1 MGHIA
6 KIIILFIIGFAISYG
21 IYQYLYPINPY
32 FAEFLRDGLILSIPI
47 SLILIIYNK
56 IKLAKYS
63 FIFIWLIYTIGKWIS
78 IAINIFVTSL
88 LYSWISAIIIVGLS
102 SLIIFLKRKGISF
115 QQIFYKSK
123 IESLKELKEEK
134 EIDKNLNF
142 IIETLSNIECKILL
156 ILLTSKKEFFS
167 KKELGEVIKTNYKRI
182 LKAVNELEKLGL
194 IEIIEIPR
202 KAKGAQF
209 FHGVKL
215 SESII
220 NEKEKLIDLVEKR
233 LEELEKITH

>member
-1 MGHIA
+1 MGHIT

-21 IYQYLYPINPY
+21 TYQYLYPINPY

-78 IAINIFVTSL
+78 IAINVFVTSP

-167 KKELGEVIKTNYKRI
+167 KKELGEVIKTNYKKF
-182 LKAVNELEKLGL
+182 LK
-194 IEIIEIPR
+194 
-202 KAKGAQF
+202 Q
-209 FHGVKL
+209 
-215 SESII
+215 
-220 NEKEKLIDLVEKR
+220 
-233 LEELEKITH
+233 

>member
-88 LYSWISAIIIVGLS
+88 LYSWISAIIIV
-102 SLIIFLKRKGISF
+102 
-115 QQIFYKSK
+115 
-123 IESLKELKEEK
+123 
-134 EIDKNLNF
+134 D
-142 IIETLSNIECKILL
+142 CLL
-156 ILLTSKKEFFS
+156 
-167 KKELGEVIKTNYKRI
+167 
-182 LKAVNELEKLGL
+182 
-194 IEIIEIPR
+194 
-202 KAKGAQF
+202 
-209 FHGVKL
+209 
-215 SESII
+215 
-220 NEKEKLIDLVEKR
+220 
-233 LEELEKITH
+233 